1 MEEFM
6 KKSLIFIVTVILLVL
21 GGYFILSMSGL
32 SIIRPTEIS
41 IGGQQNTNSTQTA
54 TGIPVAEGG
63 SSGSSFSHQ
72 PKEEDYIA
80 LTQKYDFNS
89 DLYPF
94 FAMLNEDE
102 KMAYYFLYD
111 GICQAKEEVLLGSF
125 IRVPKND
132 IMNVVTAVYND
143 HPELFWFEA
152 GITYSYTPTSN
163 YVVGIQPT
171 YNDLADDLS
180 FTKALF
186 ESKAEEILSVAR
198 RQAGSGVLYQEMTVH
213 DALCNKC
220 EYVTESAHNQS
231 AYSCLVEAR
240 SVCSGYARAF
250 QYLMQRL
257 GVPVYYATGSSY
269 SGEPHGWDIIMING
283 NAYNVDV
290 TWDDEIGVQAG
301 KNVHAFFNVSD
312 GQISRTHTRDELSL
326 RLPACTDESM
336 SYDKVLGDTIT
347 IDQIDFNI

>member
-1 MEEFM
+1 M

-80 LTQKYDFNS
+80 LTQKYNFES
-89 DLYPF
+89 DLYPY
-94 FAMLNEDE
+94 FAMLDNDE

-111 GICQAKEEVLLGSF
+111 GISQAKEEVLLGSF
-125 IRVPKND
+125 IKVHKND

-152 GITYSYTPTSN
+152 GVTYTYTPRSDI
-163 YVVGIQPT
+163 VVGIQPV
-171 YNDLADDLS
+171 YNDLANDLD
-180 FTKALF
+180 FTRSLF
-186 ESKAEEILSVAR
+186 NARAEEILSVAR
-198 RQAGSGVLYQEMTVH
+198 RQSGSGVLYQEMTVH
-213 DALCNKC
+213 DALCEKC
-220 EYVTESAHNQS
+220 EYVTEAAHNQS
-231 AYSCLVEAR
+231 AYSCLVEGR

-250 QYLMQRL
+250 QFLMQSL
-257 GVPVYYATGSSY
+257 GIPVYYVTGTSIG
-269 SGEPHGWDIIMING
+269 GEAHGWDMIIING

-290 TWDDEIGVQAG
+290 TWDDEIGIQTRE
-301 KNVHAFFNVSD
+301 NVHAFFNVSD
-312 GQISRTHTRDELSL
+312 SQIAQTHTRDALSQ

-347 IDQIDFNI
+347 IDQLNFNI